1 MISNEKM
8 EQLWWKYRN
17 EGVAKN
23 LSMQAFCSLHN
34 VPYNAFEKYL
44 KLRRHFSD
52 VHHVTITDAP
62 SEAASKEVPIE
73 KTAANTAAASTATD
87 KSQHPSETTKEAN
100 GDRAV
105 RIMINVRISNGI
117 QISKKNIDYR
127 TLRSLVEKLE
137 VLC

>member
-8 EQLWWKYRN
+8 EKLWWQYKN

-23 LSMQAFCSLHN
+23 LSMQAFCSMHN

-52 VHHVTITDAP
+52 VHHITVTDIPEPEDTQTDVAT
-62 SEAASKEVPIE
+62 VPTVTPE
-73 KTAANTAAASTATD
+73 PKDTAAVS
-87 KSQHPSETTKEAN
+87 SSSEGPES
-100 GDRAV
+100 V
-105 RIMINVRISNGI
+105 RIMISIRMSNGM
-117 QISKKNIDYR
+117 QIFRKNMDYR
-127 TLRSLVEKLE
+127 QLHSLVEKLE